1 MSRRLLYIDYELPV
15 WNVIKLDTVVIR
27 ISAQHLL
34 SATHDDYSAHIA
46 QYLKNKWQ
54 WGNGI

>member
-1 MSRRLLYIDYELPV
+1 MSLPL

-34 SATHDDYSAHIA
+34 SATRDNYNAHIA
-46 QYLKNKWQ
+46 QYLKN
-54 WGNGI
+54 